1 MMRTAS
7 LTSCLVALLSV
18 QLDACQGGSD
28 NTCNCGASGGGATIR
43 LPCGTTEP
51 PTVKVT
57 GGCTTAQNGPETM
70 LVESTDAGTCSLML
84 TFASGATSSVDISF
98 TSIWLPCGSDPKGCG
113 QGLVGTPSV
122 VPLGKQCVDSGAD
135 AGASD

>member
-28 NTCNCGASGGGATIR
+28 NTCNCGASGGG
-43 LPCGTTEP
+43 
-51 PTVKVT
+51 
-57 GGCTTAQNGPETM
+57 AQNGPETM